1 MMFLRD
7 LLLSCLRRWYFL
19 LLGLLLT
26 GAGTYYVYTS
36 IEPTYEANA
45 SVVLIPPKVAVMTGD
60 NPYLYLGG
68 LDQALGVLQV
78 KVASPEVLDKLTGG
92 REDAEVSIG
101 EDATT
106 SGPIAAIKVSA
117 KDAAGTMQLLD
128 AALKQVPQTLDEL
141 QKEQAVPAKS
151 VITSMELSRDGEPTA
166 ITKRQ
171 IQFTAMAA
179 VAGASMSLLLT
190 GLLDRLLLALKLRR
204 KARRAKKASVEE
216 NLTADLD
223 VEFLVVPGPGTAQA
237 MDEDPSSE
245 TIEERHVVGRNAHA
259 RS

>member
-1 MMFLRD
+1 MFLRD
-7 LLLSCLRRWYFL
+7 LLFSCLRRWYFL

-26 GAGTYYVYTS
+26 GAGTYYVYLS

-101 EDATT
+101 KDATT

-141 QKEQAVPAKS
+141 QTPPGSPA
-151 VITSMELSRDGEPTA
+151 
-166 ITKRQ
+166 
-171 IQFTAMAA
+171 
-179 VAGASMSLLLT
+179 
-190 GLLDRLLLALKLRR
+190 LRR
-204 KARRAKKASVEE
+204 SRRRPTGRAI
-216 NLTADLD
+216 
-223 VEFLVVPGPGTAQA
+223 GG
-237 MDEDPSSE
+237 
-245 TIEERHVVGRNAHA
+245 VGYRSTPVA
-259 RS
+259 RSQFARSDTASASSS